1 MEESDTCTVGG
12 NSTGK
17 RKGNTDMRKGIII
30 FLIAVLLF
38 SCAAER
44 GERVN
49 TVDTS
54 GMVTMYTTAY
64 HLHGVTASG
73 GTTRPHI
80 AACNPRLGEC
90 AYIYTMDGEF
100 LDLVEITDTGSTN
113 GLNAGT
119 VIDVWFDTYEE
130 CEEWMVKTEGRC
142 KVLFVKGVG

>member
-1 MEESDTCTVGG
+1 MQREVDG
-12 NSTGK
+12 
-17 RKGNTDMRKGIII
+17 MRKR
-30 FLIAVLLF
+30 LIVLFAIACLI
-38 SCAAER
+38 SCGAER

-64 HLHGVTASG
+64 NLHGITATG

-80 AACNPRLGEC
+80 AACNTRLGQI
-90 AYIYTMDGEF
+90 AIIYSMDGEY
-100 LDLVEITDTGSTN
+100 LYTAEITDTGSTD
-113 GLNAGT
+113 GLIAGT

-130 CEEWMVKTEGRC
+130 CVEWMAKTGGKC

>member
-1 MEESDTCTVGG
+1 
-12 NSTGK
+12 
-17 RKGNTDMRKGIII
+17 MRKGIVITLCII
-30 FLIAVLLF
+30 VCLF
-38 SCAAER
+38 SCGAER
-44 GERVN
+44 GEIVN

-54 GMVTMYTTAY
+54 QMVTMHTTAY

-80 AACNPRLGEC
+80 AACNPHLGEC

-113 GLNAGT
+113 GLSTGR

-130 CEEWMVKTEGRC
+130 CVEWMVKTEGRC

>member
-1 MEESDTCTVGG
+1 MQREVDG
-12 NSTGK
+12 
-17 RKGNTDMRKGIII
+17 MRKR
-30 FLIAVLLF
+30 LIVLFAIACLI
-38 SCAAER
+38 SCGAER

-64 HLHGVTASG
+64 NLHGITATG

-80 AACNPRLGEC
+80 AACNPHLGEC

-113 GLNAGT
+113 GLSTGR

-130 CEEWMVKTEGRC
+130 CEEWMRTTEGRC
-142 KVLFVKGVG
+142 YVLWVSGKG